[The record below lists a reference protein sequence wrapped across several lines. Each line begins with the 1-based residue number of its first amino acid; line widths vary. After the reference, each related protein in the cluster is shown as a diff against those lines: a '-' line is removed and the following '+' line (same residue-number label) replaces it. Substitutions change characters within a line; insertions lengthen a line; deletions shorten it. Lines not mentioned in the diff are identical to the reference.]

1 MKKLE
6 KLEPKRVFYYFEKL
20 CSIPHGSGNTKA
32 ISDYCV
38 DVARNLNLDVTQDKM
53 NNVIIRKGA
62 TKGKEYKPIV
72 VLQGHLDMVCEKT
85 ADSCID
91 FLKDGLDIYI
101 EDGFIK
107 ARGTTLGGDDG
118 IAVAM
123 ALAILEAKDIEHPAL
138 EVLFTVDEETGMYG
152 AEALDGSLINGR
164 TFINID
170 CEEEGVF
177 TVSCAGGIGAEI
189 TLPFETAVNCKPC
202 YKITADGLMGGHSGV
217 DIDKGRIN
225 SNKLIAKLLNNL
237 ENFNLVS
244 INGGLKANA
253 IPTLTEAVIA
263 TNEDLQV
270 FLKDF
275 EENNK
280 VPTDNNLKISTVPVE
295 IQKKAMTDA
304 STKKVI
310 AFLNEI
316 PNGIISMSK
325 DIEGLVETSLNLGI
339 LKTNEDRLYLN
350 FALRSSVNN
359 DKYKLLDTL
368 KEYSKKYGAE
378 LVSDGDYPAWEY
390 RKDSPLRDTMCRV
403 YKDMYKKEPEVVAI
417 HAGLE
422 CGLLSKKLAGLD
434 AVSIGPDMFDIHTP
448 RERVSIDSTKRTY
461 EFLLQLLKEI

>member
-62 TKGKEYKPIV
+62 TKGKEDKPIV

>member
-38 DVARNLNLDVTQDKM
+38 DVARSLNLDVTQDKM

-62 TKGKEYKPIV
+62 TKGKEDKPIV

-263 TNEDLQV
+263 TDEDLQV